1 MKKHELIKK
10 LNQQGAFLLR
20 HGGKHDVYI
29 QPRTNKEATVPR
41 HTEINEFTAKAILKK
56 LS

>member
-1 MKKHELIKK
+1 MKKVELIQK
-10 LNQQGAFLLR
+10 LNQQGAVLLR

>member
-1 MKKHELIKK
+1 MKKYELIQK
-10 LNQQGAFLLR
+10 LNKQGAVLLR

>member
-1 MKKHELIKK
+1 MKNYELIQK
-10 LNQQGAFLLR
+10 LNQQGALLLR

-29 QPRTNKEATVPR
+29 QPRTKKEATVPR

>member
-1 MKKHELIKK
+1 MKKVELLQK
-10 LNQQGAFLLR
+10 LNRQGAIFAR
-20 HGGKHDVYI
+20 HGGKHDVYL

-41 HTEINEFTAKAILKK
+41 HDEINEYTAKAILKK

>member
-1 MKKHELIKK
+1 MKKYELIQK
-10 LNQQGAFLLR
+10 LIQQGAVFLR

-29 QPRTNKEATVPR
+29 QPRTNKEAAVPR
-41 HTEINEFTAKAILKK
+41 HTEINEFTAKAVLKK